1 MKEIPM
7 KLHSLAL
14 VTALALGACSP
25 AETPPTPPPEA
36 EQPAQ
41 PPEAAIA
48 PGLSWAASAS
58 GEGAVLTL
66 SNPDGGEVLRL
77 GCIRNPAAMTLTVA
91 GFSPINSEDRLTV
104 GLDDQLFV
112 FVADLEA
119 SSAEGGVVAQAPIS
133 TDFLERLQSANAV
146 GAVYGAQQLGPH
158 IPPPADIAG
167 TFAAECRRA
176 VEVS

>member
-25 AETPPTPPPEA
+25 AETPPAPPPEA

-66 SNPDGGEVLRL
+66 SNPDGAEVLRL

-91 GFSPINSEDRLTV
+91 GFTPISSEDRLTV

-119 SSAEGGVVAQAPIS
+119 SSAEGGVVAQAPVS
-133 TDFLERLQSANAV
+133 TDFLDRLQSANAIS
-146 GAVYGAQQLGPH
+146 AVYGAQQLGPH
-158 IPPPADIAG
+158 MPPPADIAG